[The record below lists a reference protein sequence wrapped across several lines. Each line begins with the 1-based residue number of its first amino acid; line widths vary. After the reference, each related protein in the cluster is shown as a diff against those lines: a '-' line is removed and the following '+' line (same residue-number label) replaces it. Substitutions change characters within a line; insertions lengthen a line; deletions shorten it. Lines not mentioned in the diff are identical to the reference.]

1 MARRFKKH
9 YTREEAKELLPQIRE
24 WLEALELSRL
34 ELEKSD
40 RRLAG
45 MMASGQDLGGN
56 LVNKRVKV
64 LAEIKDTLRNF
75 EEREIMIKDVERG
88 LIDFPSM
95 MGDKEVF
102 LCWEKDEDDIE
113 YWHDID
119 TGFAG
124 REPL

>member
-1 MARRFKKH
+1 M
-9 YTREEAKELLPQIRE
+9 PQVRE

-45 MMASGQDLGGN
+45 MMTSGQDLGGN

-64 LAEIKDTLRNF
+64 LAEIKDTLRKF

-88 LIDFPSM
+88 LIDFPSL